1 MLRECEGVFHHQE
14 GAMIHRRV
22 CARFRLIFAAV
33 VPLAFLV
40 MTGCPSLST
49 MQTPATVPKGEVRL
63 GVGLESVGFSE
74 KETNGDVKTVALP
87 QFEFNARYGLTDN
100 IDVGAKLYLL
110 GLEVGAKYQFAKGD
124 FEAAIAPAVSYISVT
139 VSNSSGNDDT
149 LRVAYL
155 HLPLLLGYKLTD
167 SFELAFGPKLLYVI
181 ATGTSSD
188 STSQSSATSSG
199 FMAGGFAS
207 IQLRLGKA
215 FWIAPEINVY
225 KPFADGS
232 SGVIWQGGLTF
243 LFGGG

>member
-1 MLRECEGVFHHQE
+1 MV
-14 GAMIHRRV
+14 HRRV
-22 CARFRLIFAAV
+22 CARFHGIVVAV

-49 MQTPATVPKGEVRL
+49 MQTPATVPKGEVRF
-63 GVGLESVGFSE
+63 GAGLESVGFSE
-74 KETNGDVKTVALP
+74 KDSTGTTSTTTVP
-87 QFEFNARYGLTDN
+87 QFEFNARYGVTDN
-100 IDVGAKLYLL
+100 IDIGAKLYLV
-110 GLEVGAKYQFAKGD
+110 GLEVGGKYQFAKGD

-139 VSNSSGNDDT
+139 VSDNGNNDT

-167 SFELAFGPKLLYVI
+167 SFELAFGPKVLYAI
-181 ATGTSSD
+181 ATGTASS

-215 FWIAPEINVY
+215 FWLAPEINVY
-225 KPFADGS
+225 KPFTEGA
-232 SGVIWQGGLTF
+232 SGVIWQGGLAL
-243 LFGGG
+243 LFGGGAPAAMGPPQ

>member
-1 MLRECEGVFHHQE
+1 
-14 GAMIHRRV
+14 MIHRRV
-22 CARFRLIFAAV
+22 CARFHRIFAAV

-63 GVGLESVGFSE
+63 GMGLESVGFSE
-74 KETNGDVKTVALP
+74 KDANGNVKTDTVP

-100 IDVGAKLYLL
+100 VDVGAKLYLL
-110 GLEVGAKYQFAKGD
+110 GLEVGGKYQFAKGD

-139 VSNSSGNDDT
+139 VSDSGSNGNGDT

-167 SFELAFGPKLLYVI
+167 SLELAFGPKALYVI
-181 ATGTSSD
+181 ASGTVSD
-188 STSQSSATSSG
+188 STNQSSATSSG
-199 FMAGGFAS
+199 LMAGGFAS

-215 FWIAPEINVY
+215 FWLAPEINVY
-225 KPFADGS
+225 KPFAEGA
-232 SGVIWQGGLTF
+232 SGVIWQGGLAL
-243 LFGGG
+243 LFGGAPPAMGPPQ